1 MTDDEDGDDPF
12 IFASGEPVAME
23 SDTTS
28 PNEVKEAV
36 HRAQSNW
43 KRDAW
48 LALPP
53 LLGLA
58 LTSWQAFGSVGMVF
72 PVVAGVVS
80 LGGAAYTDRKQSG

>member
-23 SDTTS
+23 SNTTS
-28 PNEVKEAV
+28 PDDVEEAV

-43 KRDAW
+43 RRDAW

-58 LTSWQAFGSVGMVF
+58 LTSWQAFGPVGIAL
-72 PVVAGVVS
+72 PVVAGVIS
-80 LGGAAYTDRKQSG
+80 LGGAAYTDQEESK